1 VPVSHLNVWILIE
14 SELKQTWGKEQGK
27 RLIKYLLVIIM
38 ILKNGHCLILR
49 LLILYDDNRNME
61 LKGMNINKYN

>member
-1 VPVSHLNVWILIE
+1 
-14 SELKQTWGKEQGK
+14 
-27 RLIKYLLVIIM
+27 M

-49 LLILYDDNRNME
+49 LLIWYDDNRNME